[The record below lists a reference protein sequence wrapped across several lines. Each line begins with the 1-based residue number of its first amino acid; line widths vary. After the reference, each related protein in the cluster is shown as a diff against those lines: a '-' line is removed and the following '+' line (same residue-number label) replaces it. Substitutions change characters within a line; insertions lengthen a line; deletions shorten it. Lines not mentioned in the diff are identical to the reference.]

1 MHKQRSIFIGN
12 VNLAEESLFTE
23 DISRVLIVIDYHTGR
38 RNRPSDNVVRKRR
51 LAARYLIEGMYQGF
65 CHIDKLP
72 LSVPHHPS
80 AYSKKS
86 SNLHDLGYEII
97 RSVCDTLEAMQ
108 WVTRSMGYQS
118 ASGSQNITTT
128 LKPIGALQQR
138 FSDLGIRWQAME
150 PLESVIELRN
160 FDAQTKKKYR
170 IPIPEEVD
178 ATRIT
183 QNLKRINQFLNQQA
197 IALCVKD
204 FTLREIAQRMA
215 VGQRKR
221 RYTYVKE
228 MNYPLTFTFD
238 QVQLKRV
245 FSRSSMEQG
254 GRFYGG
260 WWQFIPKEYRPHI
273 TINGLAT
280 VEIDYSGL
288 HPSMLYH
295 LEGLSPPAGDLYDI
309 GLWSNKTE
317 RENMRKLI
325 KEFFLSCLNDQYGEF
340 RLTQSE
346 MKTLG
351 TTNPKLLAR
360 IKERHAPIA
369 KYLSSGFGLT
379 LQYIDSQIAERVML
393 LLLEQDIT
401 CLPVHDSFIGPL
413 HQRAVIEEAMAKA
426 YQERLGFPI
435 PTAQEDLFMMN
446 EKGQPKYEPQ
456 FVARLNGQGRV
467 DVNDLAKEIES
478 VHSRYVQSYWRVKDR
493 DKRQG

>member
-12 VNLAEESLFTE
+12 VNLAEDSLFTE
-23 DISRVLIVIDYHTGR
+23 EISRVLICIDFYTGR

-80 AYSKKS
+80 TYSKKS
-86 SNLHDLGYEII
+86 SNLHNLGYEII

-108 WVTRSMGYQS
+108 WVKRSMGYQS
-118 ASGSQNITTT
+118 SSGSENITTT

-160 FDAQTKKKYR
+160 YDAQTKRKYR

-178 ATRIT
+178 ATRIAH
-183 QNLKRINQFLNQQA
+183 NLKRINQFLNQQA

-245 FSRSSMEQG
+245 FSRSSMQQG

-260 WWQFIPKEYRPHI
+260 WWQFIPRQHRINI

-309 GLWSNKTE
+309 GLWSNETE
-317 RENMRKLI
+317 KEKMRKLI
-325 KEFFLSCLNDQYGEF
+325 KEFFNASINDQYGEF

-346 MKTLG
+346 MNILG

-369 KYLSSGFGLT
+369 KYLASGFGLT

-393 LLLEQDIT
+393 LLLEQDIV

-413 HQRAVIEEAMAKA
+413 HQRAIIEEVMAKA
-426 YQERLGFPI
+426 YQERFGFPI
-435 PTAQEDLFMMN
+435 PTAQEDLFMN
-446 EKGQPKYEPQ
+446 DENNKPKHERQ
-456 FVARLNGQGRV
+456 FEGRLNQQGKI
-467 DVNDLAKEIES
+467 NLEDLVKEMDS
-478 VHSRYVQSYWRVKDR
+478 VHSRYVHSYWSV
-493 DKRQG
+493 KRQG